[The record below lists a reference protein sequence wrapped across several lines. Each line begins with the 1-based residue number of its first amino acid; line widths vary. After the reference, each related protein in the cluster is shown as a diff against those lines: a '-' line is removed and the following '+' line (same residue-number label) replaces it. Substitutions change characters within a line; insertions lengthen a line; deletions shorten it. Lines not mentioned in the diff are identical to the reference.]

1 MPQFDPAVWMPQFVW
16 LAISFVALYLI
27 LSRVVLPRI
36 SDVLEEREHKINEGL
51 RKADVLKEEAEIIAA
66 SYEKSMA
73 EARAKAQDAVR
84 QVREKAAADAAER
97 HAELSE
103 RLQAEVGAAE
113 KRIDDAKAA
122 ALADL
127 RDTAAEIAGVA
138 VDRLIGKGIDAK
150 TVGAAVDAMMR
161 DVRS

>member
-1 MPQFDPAVWMPQFVW
+1 
-16 LAISFVALYLI
+16 
-27 LSRVVLPRI
+27 
-36 SDVLEEREHKINEGL
+36 
-51 RKADVLKEEAEIIAA
+51 
-66 SYEKSMA
+66 
-73 EARAKAQDAVR
+73 
-84 QVREKAAADAAER
+84 
-97 HAELSE
+97 
-103 RLQAEVGAAE
+103 VGAAE